1 MKAKKISE
9 FKAIVESEGF
19 VFECEERDLRKIS
32 FETSVR
38 FFYELLNEE
47 VNFTPYKVTFH
58 KIGGWAGISL
68 CDNDYG
74 ISRSIQ
80 IK

>member
-1 MKAKKISE
+1 MKAKKLSE
-9 FKAIVESEGF
+9 FKAIVDSEGF

-32 FETSVR
+32 FETSINI
-38 FFYELLNEE
+38 FNELLNEK
-47 VNFTPYKVTFH
+47 VNFTPYKVTSH

-68 CDNDYG
+68 CSDDYG
-74 ISRSIQ
+74 ISRSIK